1 MIEVRVYVKLRSGR
15 YSIAL
20 YQFEKEKTRTVI
32 EALNKLS
39 ENPMDI
45 EKILDSWPL
54 GEQKR
59 TDPQ

>member
-20 YQFEKEKTRTVI
+20 YQFGKEKTRTVI
-32 EALNKLS
+32 ETLNELS
-39 ENPMDI
+39 ENPIDV
-45 EKILDSWPL
+45 EKILSSWPL

-59 TDPQ
+59 TDKQ